1 MPFTDLQR
9 HGAYQGSDGLQAQ
22 LAAEGYIAQ
31 RQKHSESHM
40 ARVDAFCR
48 LFGDVV
54 AGKEDTFLLREALM
68 PQHDYAMVELNRRY
82 PGVVQLRETMSV
94 TDFGAYLTVD
104 VLDRMLYGYW
114 FPDSIPNMVL
124 VKKEPVRDFRQVKRF
139 EVDGGVTPF
148 EKQGSPGAPPPQRA
162 ITPVDPILYSP
173 DLYQGMMSV
182 NWRAIVNDD
191 LGIFNDLARRLAASW
206 SLTVWKAI
214 TELYVDVN
222 GPHASLY
229 NAGFH
234 NQITT
239 ANGSSTNNPPLSFQ
253 GLIDAETVLARQ
265 LSPDNQPIT
274 LTGTKYLWY
283 GPALETT
290 AKALMAAL
298 QADISVGGGTTNS
311 DGFPSQRLRVN
322 ANYITG
328 GFVPV
333 LDKYIRIVASSA
345 SGSIKDTMWGITYE
359 PDVQPRP
366 SVVFGMLRGFETP
379 QIFQRAPNT
388 MRVGGGL
395 DPTLGDFLTMDLDY
409 KAIAVFG
416 GTQVDGRSTVASTGA
431 GA

>member
-1 MPFTDLQR
+1 MRYTDLTR
-9 HGAYQGSDGLQAQ
+9 VGAYTGSDDLQGI
-22 LAAEGYIAQ
+22 LAAQGFMGN
-31 RQKHSESHM
+31 RRKLSEAHN
-40 ARVDAFCR
+40 ARVDSFCK

-54 AGKEDTFLLREALM
+54 SGKEDPFLLREALM
-68 PQHDYAMVELNRRY
+68 PEHDYAIVELNRRY

-94 TDFGAYLTVD
+94 TDFANYLTVD

-114 FPDSIPNMVL
+114 FPESIPNRVL
-124 VKKEPVRDFRQVKRF
+124 VKEEPLRDFRTVKRF
-139 EVDGGVTPF
+139 EVDGAVTPF
-148 EKQGSPGAPPPQRA
+148 AKQGSPGAPPPQRA
-162 ITPVDPILYSP
+162 LTPVAPITFAP

-191 LGIFNDLARRLAASW
+191 LGIFNDLVRRLAASW
-206 SLTVWKAI
+206 NLTVWNAI
-214 TELYVDVN
+214 TNLYVDAN

-229 NAGFH
+229 NSTFH
-234 NQITT
+234 NQIITT
-239 ANGSSTNNPPLSFQ
+239 NGAATNNPPLSFQ

-265 LSPDNQPIT
+265 LSPDNQPII
-274 LTGTKYLWY
+274 LTGRKYLWY

-290 AKALMAAL
+290 AKALIAAL

-328 GFVPV
+328 GLVPV
-333 LDKYIRIVASSA
+333 MDQYIRLVATSA

-359 PDVQPRP
+359 PSVQPRP

-379 QIFQRAPNT
+379 QLFQRAPNT

-409 KAIAVFG
+409 KAVAVFG